1 MFLLIILYAAALALL
16 LCTAEPVTIPAIIP
30 AIKTFFV
37 VLANL
42 FAVPNLLLALQY
54 LPELLAD
61 WYDDN
66 LPVDF
71 VLDHVSSY
79 VHDSRRSVEWEEFLE
94 TLACIID
101 FLTEQ
106 SCTWY
111 IRVITTAISSA
122 FTLWFAFQL
131 VTALVNQITP
141 ERKPVLGV
149 LRSPLVENKKEMED
163 DYIPLPRLSIEE
175 VKSMIFPTDAR
186 CFWFVPGLTNG
197 APFPKTVRP
206 ETTEKDED
214 AVVIPAPL
222 AVSIDTTTAQK
233 TARPREATEKVEDA
247 VVIPAPRA
255 VKSDTTT
262 APATVRPRE
271 ATEKVED
278 AVAIP
283 APLAVRS
290 VASEAR
296 IRPSRRSA
304 RAQAQQAGSVEVSTS
319 DNDTRLTAKATVAAR
334 QAQQTKSHEALAT
347 IPEPASTSRPAPSGA
362 EIIAHFQQAQQQG
375 SQQSSQLLGR
385 PIFTFSSNAGQASD
399 ASAAAAK
406 PTFQLPQLGP
416 AVLPFLQQVQQPASA
431 VALPPPVASSP
442 VVVVSAVDNILPM
455 AVEPSSEVPAQSFPV
470 VHQPLR
476 DQEMAD
482 RSPAVGPLPITFGG
496 PATASEPSITFLG
509 LPGTESEIATIQ
521 LSLRTPQFD
530 YNPLLARGIMPAA
543 IAETI
548 MKCWI
553 LQIDEAT
560 ASILGSEGSNA
571 LDIEKIRHQEAVRG
585 ITARVMHILAYRD
598 HADNDWTLLGDNEDF
613 LDQTGIAAYLTEFL
627 TRVSEPAM
635 AIHHRCDWLEAAQTV
650 VRTLR
655 SRAEQDGVV
664 HARANRH

>member
-1 MFLLIILYAAALALL
+1 
-16 LCTAEPVTIPAIIP
+16 
-30 AIKTFFV
+30 
-37 VLANL
+37 
-42 FAVPNLLLALQY
+42 
-54 LPELLAD
+54 
-61 WYDDN
+61 
-66 LPVDF
+66 
-71 VLDHVSSY
+71 
-79 VHDSRRSVEWEEFLE
+79 
-94 TLACIID
+94 
-101 FLTEQ
+101 
-106 SCTWY
+106 
-111 IRVITTAISSA
+111 
-122 FTLWFAFQL
+122 
-131 VTALVNQITP
+131 
-141 ERKPVLGV
+141 
-149 LRSPLVENKKEMED
+149 
-163 DYIPLPRLSIEE
+163 
-175 VKSMIFPTDAR
+175 MIFPTDAR
-186 CFWFVPGLTNG
+186 CCWFVPGLTNG
-197 APFPKTVRP
+197 APSPKTVRP

-214 AVVIPAPL
+214 AVIIPAPL
-222 AVSIDTTTAQK
+222 AVSIDTTTVQK
-233 TARPREATEKVEDA
+233 TARPREATEKGEDA
-247 VVIPAPRA
+247 VVIPDPRA

-283 APLAVRS
+283 APLAVRP

-319 DNDTRLTAKATVAAR
+319 DNDTRLTAKATVAAS
-334 QAQQTKSHEALAT
+334 QAQQTKSHEALAP
-347 IPEPASTSRPAPSGA
+347 IPEPASTSRPAPSGV
-362 EIIAHFQQAQQQG
+362 EIITHFQQAQQQG
-375 SQQSSQLLGR
+375 SQQSSQLFGG
-385 PIFTFSSNAGQASD
+385 PIFTFSSYAGQASD

-416 AVLPFLQQVQQPASA
+416 AVLPILQQSQQPASA
-431 VALPPPVASSP
+431 VALPPFVASPP
-442 VVVVSAVDNILPM
+442 VVVVSAVDNPLPTV
-455 AVEPSSEVPAQSFPV
+455 AGPSSEVPAQSSPV

-509 LPGTESEIATIQ
+509 LPGKELEIAAIQ
-521 LSLRTPQFD
+521 LSLQAPRLE
-530 YNPLLARGIMPAA
+530 YNPLLARGILPAA
-543 IAETI
+543 IAEKV

-560 ASILGSEGSNA
+560 ASILGWEGDNA

-585 ITARVMHILAYRD
+585 ITARATHMLAYRD

-613 LDQTGIAAYLTEFL
+613 LDETGIAAYLTDFL

-635 AIHHRCDWLEAAQTV
+635 AIHRRCDWLEAAQTV

-664 HARANRH
+664 HAMGNRRIRAPVSRRNKTRASS